1 MRPVEPTGVPDTPFG
16 KRLVK
21 KSEALTKLQ
30 SRIEK
35 VLTELEKTP
44 AAKKTIAQ
52 QSITRDAYGS
62 GREFTSADD
71 LANLYEKIH
80 SDLTTMW
87 QTFNDQVEAFGLLA
101 LQADKK
107 YMETDTEAARELRRV
122 HRARLRE
129 IADRTDKY
137 YRDPDAPKHGGG
149 EKHGSEEVEGDGT

>member
-1 MRPVEPTGVPDTPFG
+1 MRPLEPGDVPQTPFG

-21 KSEALTKLQ
+21 KSEALTKLNA
-30 SRIEK
+30 RIEK

-44 AAKKTIAQ
+44 AAKQKIAE

-80 SDLTTMW
+80 ADLTTMW
-87 QTFNDQVEAFGLLA
+87 QTFNDQLEAFGLMA
-101 LQADKK
+101 LQADKN
-107 YMETDTEAARELRRV
+107 YVNDDSETARELRRV

-129 IADRTDKY
+129 IAERTDKY
-137 YRDPDAPKHGGG
+137 YRDPDAPKHGDGG
-149 EKHGSEEVEGDGT
+149 KHGDDEVEGGGA